1 MNKEL
6 INIRLTTSEEMKIQ
20 DVIYFIMKERKLSIP
35 QEESFIIDNEYYEMI
50 NKIEEFIKT
59 SNNIAI
65 KENEF

>member
-1 MNKEL
+1 MKEL
-6 INIRLTTSEEMKIQ
+6 INIRLNEKEQDKIQ
-20 DVIYFIMKERKLSIP
+20 RLIYSIMKKRKLLIP
-35 QEESFIIDNEYYEMI
+35 EEENFIIDNEYYEMI